1 MRKTLVLC
9 VITVF
14 SLFSCSNSKT
24 KSGLKNSVSQTITS
38 GTNTS
43 DTSEKN
49 EIKSSN
55 EDIILTMPIMIDH
68 PFYFDTRDLVQ
79 EFNDA
84 DNGYKIVLKD
94 YAEGLNME
102 NISENTDWDNYN
114 LDLTLDIMK
123 GGELDIIPN
132 IFTDPGKFHAFTEK
146 GAFADLNPF
155 IDDDENSDRSE
166 LFDEVLQAC
175 EINGELRYMP
185 VSFTIDTLAGPSK
198 YVGNEKNWTF
208 EEMKERWEKMPEGST
223 INGHTTKDYV
233 YYALLRE
240 NISSFIDY
248 DNAECHFD
256 SDEFINILD
265 FLNSFEDLTGFKQE
279 INGTSEEFVSEF
291 NISGFMQYHQMFWRY
306 PAEEITFV
314 GYPSDDGCGSFFNIM
329 NDQVAVSA
337 TSAPEKQKGAWEFIR
352 MLVSYEC
359 QYGNGFSGML
369 GNNSEF
375 ALPINKKAF
384 EDMGR
389 DQYSH
394 EDEKD
399 IDEFTGQEILNSYL
413 TKSEYQKLVDFIPT
427 IKKVNI
433 GTERDIYEIINDEIF
448 AFFAGEKT
456 SKEVAE
462 NMQNRVEL
470 LINEKI

>member
-1 MRKTLVLC
+1 MRKTLALC
-9 VITVF
+9 VITGF
-14 SLFSCSNSKT
+14 SLFSCSNSQT
-24 KSGLKNSVSQTITS
+24 KSELNNSVSQTITS
-38 GTNTS
+38 GTNTT

-49 EIKSSN
+49 EIKSSD

-132 IFTDPGKFHAFTEK
+132 IFTDPGKFHALTEK

-155 IDDDENSDRSE
+155 FDDDESLDHSE

-233 YYALLRE
+233 YYALLRG
-240 NISSFIDY
+240 NISNFIDY
-248 DNAECHFD
+248 DKAECHFD

-265 FLNSFEDLTGFKQE
+265 FLNTFEDLTGFKQE

-291 NISGFMQYHQMFWRY
+291 IISGFMQYHQMFWRY

-337 TSAPEKQKGAWEFIR
+337 TSSPEKQKGAWEFIR
-352 MLVSYEC
+352 MLVSYDC
-359 QYGNGFSGML
+359 QHGNGFTGVL
-369 GNNSEF
+369 GDDGEF

-384 EDMGR
+384 ADMGEE
-389 DQYSH
+389 QYSH
-394 EDEKD
+394 EGESYVDEL
-399 IDEFTGQEILNSYL
+399 TGQNIHGVHL
-413 TKSEYQKLVDFIPT
+413 TKAEYQKLIEFIPSVKKIN
-427 IKKVNI
+427 IKI
-433 GTERDIYEIINDEIF
+433 EDDIYEIIEDEIF
-448 AFFAGEKT
+448 ALFNKEKS
-456 SKEVAE
+456 SKEVSD
-462 NMQNRVEL
+462 NIQNRVQL
-470 LINEKI
+470 LISERN